1 MIILLGVCLTN
12 ELTSF
17 SFVALDAEP
26 SPSHLQTKAY
36 VRQLQVI
43 DNQNLLFEM
52 SCKLEPKD
60 M

>member
-1 MIILLGVCLTN
+1 MTASVLSLCLS
-12 ELTSF
+12 LA
-17 SFVALDAEP
+17 VMDAEP